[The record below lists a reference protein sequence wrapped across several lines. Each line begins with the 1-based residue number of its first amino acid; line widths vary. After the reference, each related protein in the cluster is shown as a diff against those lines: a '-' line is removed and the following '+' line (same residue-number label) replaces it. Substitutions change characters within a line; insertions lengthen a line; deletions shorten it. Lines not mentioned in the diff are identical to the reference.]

1 MSLIKCYWML
11 QKPRVQL
18 SPALTRNLEI
28 ENTLVLVL
36 PNTWTLESVKD
47 TKFGTTVSNKIL
59 LNAVKTQGYS
69 FYRFWVITRKPRV
82 RGEVGGGGGRFK
94 IIPSPTK
101 IKVKLNF
108 GSWTNSNMQNLMT
121 MFMFSIF
128 WLEIPFFGSIWSK
141 RSKLSI

>member
-1 MSLIKCYWML
+1 ML

-69 FYRFWVITRKPRV
+69 CYRF
-82 RGEVGGGGGRFK
+82 
-94 IIPSPTK
+94 
-101 IKVKLNF
+101 
-108 GSWTNSNMQNLMT
+108 
-121 MFMFSIF
+121 
-128 WLEIPFFGSIWSK
+128 
-141 RSKLSI
+141 